1 MRLDANNLRDRI
13 KDTFMDT
20 MRVTFIEDDEP
31 TMVATMPVGR
41 FNCQTVGVLHG
52 GATIALAETVAGI
65 ASNALCAEDEN
76 CFGIQ
81 ISANHVSSAQI
92 GDTVRATATSI
103 HIGRS
108 SHVWDVKIVSENT
121 GKLVSS
127 ITVTNYVV
135 KKKN

>member
-1 MRLDANNLRDRI
+1 MRLDANNLRERM

-20 MRVTFIEDDEP
+20 LKIQFIEDDEP

-65 ASNALCAEDEN
+65 ASNVICNEDEN

-92 GDTVRATATSI
+92 GDTVRATASRI

-108 SHVWDVKIVSENT
+108 SHVWDVKIVSETT
-121 GKLVSS
+121 GKLISS
-127 ITVTNYVV
+127 ITVTNFVV
-135 KKKN
+135 KKKK

>member
-1 MRLDANNLRDRI
+1 MRIDTNNLRDRI

-20 MRVTFIEDDEP
+20 LRITFIEDDEP

-65 ASNALCAEDEN
+65 ASNALCKEDEN

-92 GDTVRATATSI
+92 GDTVRATATRI

-108 SHVWDVKIVSENT
+108 SHVWDVKIISENT
-121 GKLVSS
+121 GKLISTV
-127 ITVTNYVV
+127 TVTNFVV
-135 KKKN
+135 KKK